1 MIGGLVLAAG
11 AGRRFGGGK
20 LLARLD
26 GRPLLEYAL
35 AAMATARSVEHTV
48 VVLGYGADE
57 IRAAVALHGA
67 EPVLCAEWREGQAA
81 SLRTGLSALTAA
93 GTEESP
99 LEAVA
104 VTLGDQPRVDARA
117 IDTVVGARQAGGG
130 PAPEALRA
138 TYGGR
143 PGHPVILER
152 QLFGAVASLR
162 GDTGARDLLRSAGVR
177 DVPCDGL
184 GCPDDVDTPAQL
196 EVLNR

>member
-1 MIGGLVLAAG
+1 VIGGLVLAAG

-35 AAMATARSVEHTV
+35 AAIATARSVDHTV
-48 VVLGYGADE
+48 VVLGCGAEE

-81 SLRTGLSALTAA
+81 SLRAGLSALLAA
-93 GTEESP
+93 GTEAAP
-99 LEAVA
+99 LEALV

-117 IDTVVGARQAGGG
+117 IETLVGARQAGD
-130 PAPEALRA
+130 PAPVALRA
-138 TYGGR
+138 TYRGR

-152 QLFGAVASLR
+152 PLFGAVASLR
-162 GDTGARDLLRSAGVR
+162 GDTGARDLLRGAGVR